1 MLLVE
6 TGSER
11 AEDSMLEAEVIT
23 LGLIGCIAALKL
35 LKVDRKVDRL
45 IAQSCRNSRGLI
57 EADLLERALDL
68 EVLLSLDKP
77 LLIDGGLKFVEVI

>member
-1 MLLVE
+1 ME

-11 AEDSMLEAEVIT
+11 AKDSILEAEVT
-23 LGLIGCIAALKL
+23 ASGLTGCVAALKL
-35 LKVDRKVDRL
+35 LKADRKVDRL
-45 IAQSCRNSRGLI
+45 IAQSCGNGRGSI
-57 EADLLERALDL
+57 EADLLKRALDL